1 MRISLAS
8 VAFFLSLY
16 SAAYGAE
23 SKADIK
29 AALTGIGS
37 TDQAAVQRSVE
48 SLRQAG
54 PDGLHVLLNQYDRH
68 PDPKL
73 IPAIDAVA
81 AQRGALVSRLF
92 WYTDLSQAESAAKE
106 QGKPILYLRL
116 MGKLTDE
123 YSCANSRFFRTV
135 LYSNRQVSA
144 MLRDRFVL
152 VWCSERPVP
161 VITIDYGDGRL
172 LKRTITGNS
181 IHYILDSQGQVV
193 DALPGLFDPSTFQRV
208 LNAAIWTTRADE
220 RGRRK
225 YLDRADNVIL
235 EQWKRDVAIVA
246 PQVIPA
252 DLWAQSDASKAQA
265 PQAMRLTVSKMLV
278 EAPMLRAISPDFAA
292 ALDQS
297 IDNLDEKT
305 WQKIASLHA
314 GDATLDDQSI
324 AVIRSQNPVAYAD
337 PAALDRTVQQF
348 QRTIAED
355 SVRDNYQLR
364 RQVLAWLRQSPTPVA
379 VDDLN
384 SRVYSELFL
393 TPRNDPWLGLAP
405 QGVYTALTE
414 DGCCAPATR

>member
-1 MRISLAS
+1 
-8 VAFFLSLY
+8 
-16 SAAYGAE
+16 
-23 SKADIK
+23 
-29 AALTGIGS
+29 
-37 TDQAAVQRSVE
+37 
-48 SLRQAG
+48 
-54 PDGLHVLLNQYDRH
+54 
-68 PDPKL
+68 
-73 IPAIDAVA
+73 
-81 AQRGALVSRLF
+81 
-92 WYTDLSQAESAAKE
+92 
-106 QGKPILYLRL
+106 
-116 MGKLTDE
+116 
-123 YSCANSRFFRTV
+123 
-135 LYSNRQVSA
+135 
-144 MLRDRFVL
+144 
-152 VWCSERPVP
+152 
-161 VITIDYGDGRL
+161 
-172 LKRTITGNS
+172 
-181 IHYILDSQGQVV
+181 
-193 DALPGLFDPSTFQRV
+193 
-208 LNAAIWTTRADE
+208 
-220 RGRRK
+220 
-225 YLDRADNVIL
+225 
-235 EQWKRDVAIVA
+235 
-246 PQVIPA
+246 VIPA

-348 QRTIAED
+348 QKTIAED